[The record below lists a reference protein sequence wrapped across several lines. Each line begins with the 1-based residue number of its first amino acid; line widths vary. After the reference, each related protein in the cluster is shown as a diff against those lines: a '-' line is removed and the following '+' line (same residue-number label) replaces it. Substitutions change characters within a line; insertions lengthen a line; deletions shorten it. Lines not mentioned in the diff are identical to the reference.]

1 MKHITLEDAEAQTV
15 VNALDLLASHQEDRV
30 ELNDLTGEEETRLLE
45 DISRAKDLADA
56 LRVVL

>member
-1 MKHITLEDAEAQTV
+1 MKFITLEDAEAQTV
-15 VNALDLLASHQEDRV
+15 VNALDLLADHIEDRV

-45 DISRAKDLADA
+45 DISRAKDLANA